1 MEISATLE
9 PLILASASPRRRD
22 IMTRLGLRFE
32 IKPSDVEEPDL
43 APPGLPDDDSAA
55 FSAAAIEA
63 GACGSPAGL
72 AETLATLKARRVA
85 EQCSGG
91 TVIGSDTVVAVGAA
105 VLGKPGSEEDARR
118 ILSFLSG
125 KTQEV
130 ISGLCIIHRP
140 SGIELSGHDVTRI
153 WTRHMTADD
162 IDEYIATGEC
172 FGKAGAYAIQETGDR
187 FVERIEGSFDNVVG
201 FPTELFETMMAEME
215 NRVVSLEGG
224 TR

>member
-22 IMTRLGLRFE
+22 ILTRLGLRFE
-32 IKPSDVEEPDL
+32 VKPSDVEEPDL
-43 APPGLPDDDSAA
+43 APPDSDDFTA
-55 FSAAAIEA
+55 A
-63 GACGSPAGL
+63 GAGLSPADL
-72 AETLATLKARRVA
+72 AENLAALKARRVA
-85 EQCSGG
+85 EQCDGG
-91 TVIGSDTVVAVGAA
+91 TVIGSDTVVAVGSA
-105 VLGKPGSEEDARR
+105 VLGKPGSQEDARR

-153 WTRHMTADD
+153 WTRHMTAGD
-162 IDEYIATGEC
+162 IEEYIATGEC

-215 NRVVSLEGG
+215 SRVGSREGR